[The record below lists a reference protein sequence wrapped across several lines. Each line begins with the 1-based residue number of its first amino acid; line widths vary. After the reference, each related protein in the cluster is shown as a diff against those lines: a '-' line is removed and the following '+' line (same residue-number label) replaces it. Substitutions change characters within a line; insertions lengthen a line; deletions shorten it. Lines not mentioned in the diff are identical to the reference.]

1 MRFHCLQHVIFE
13 TPGLLGSWIGQ
24 RGGTLGMTYLFEDG
38 NLAHDGSLAGDGA
51 LGGTRVLPSEASV
64 LPSLEDFDV
73 LIIMGGPMSVHDE
86 AEFSWLRPEKA
97 LIAAAIGAGKKVL
110 GICLGAQLVAEV
122 MGGRVYPNP
131 VKEIGFW
138 PVGWTE
144 EALRMFP
151 GIGGGIGAGVEEL
164 GAGAEE
170 LGFRAGEVGAGAGE
184 VFHWHGETFDLPPGA
199 VLLASSEGCMNQAF
213 RVGENVLGIQFHPE
227 VTPGIIDDMIR
238 FEGHE
243 LAEEGPYIGKAEEMA
258 ARAGQ
263 IADGARERAGAGG
276 RAGAAAS
283 AAGQGLLSALLEPF
297 LYP

>member
-13 TPGLLGSWIGQ
+13 TPGLLGPWIGQ
-24 RGGTLGMTYLFEDG
+24 RGDPLRITHLFE
-38 NLAHDGSLAGDGA
+38 
-51 LGGTRVLPSEASV
+51 ESV

-86 AEFSWLRPEKA
+86 AVFPWLRPEKA

-110 GICLGAQLVAEV
+110 GICLGAQLIAEV

-138 PVGWTE
+138 PVRWTE
-144 EALRMFP
+144 EGLRVFP
-151 GIGGGIGAGVEEL
+151 GLGADVGAGV
-164 GAGAEE
+164 G
-170 LGFRAGEVGAGAGE
+170 

-199 VLLASSEGCMNQAF
+199 VLLASSEGCVNQAF
-213 RVGENVLGIQFHPE
+213 LMGENVLALQFHPE

-243 LAEEGPYIGKAEEMA
+243 LEEEGPYIGKAEEM
-258 ARAGQ
+258 RGKAG
-263 IADGARERAGAGG
+263 IMAT
-276 RAGAAAS
+276 AGAAGS
-283 AAGQGLLSALLEPF
+283 DPLNALLDTF